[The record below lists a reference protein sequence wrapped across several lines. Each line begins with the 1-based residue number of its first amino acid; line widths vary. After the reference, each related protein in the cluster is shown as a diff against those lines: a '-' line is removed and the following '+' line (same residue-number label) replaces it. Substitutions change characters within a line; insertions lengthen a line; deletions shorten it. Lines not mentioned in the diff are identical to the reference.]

1 MRGRDASQELST
13 LERVV
18 SQQVEDLRHQGC
30 VGGGRRGQGERLH
43 AALDV
48 ASDHL
53 QRQDCRQRT
62 VLSLSLSAIATGECS
77 HLSQCQ
83 GSRPP
88 ACDTETPAVE
98 E

>member
-1 MRGRDASQELST
+1 MRGRRGERQSGAVRGRDGSQELST

-30 VGGGRRGQGERLH
+30 VGGGRRGQGESLR
-43 AALDV
+43 ATLDV

-62 VLSLSLSAIATGECS
+62 ALSLL
-77 HLSQCQ
+77 
-83 GSRPP
+83 
-88 ACDTETPAVE
+88 
-98 E
+98 